1 MAHAAGLLVETGL
14 CVALVVILDQNVCSF
29 CDARRDDG
37 ILFLIF
43 FGVCSAHGFLI
54 SF

>member
-1 MAHAAGLLVETGL
+1 
-14 CVALVVILDQNVCSF
+14 VCSF

-43 FGVCSAHGFLI
+43 FGGSSIHSPFTLFGTGGKTH
-54 SF
+54 